1 MGNEEQLIL
10 ENSNLKIVIYPYLG
24 GKITSF
30 YLKDKKFELAAK
42 SNLAHEEA
50 KRQMEIEGRKDN
62 FAPYAYGM
70 DDAFPNV
77 NQEMIDWK
85 GRTFCYP
92 DHGEIW
98 SADFEICEQSSEYV
112 RIKWRS
118 PAFGYSYEKS
128 MMLNEHTLKIEYYI
142 VNEGKEELPC
152 IWTWHG
158 LINYEQDMEIVLP
171 KNVTHYR
178 NVLDGCVLGAE
189 GQIYPVKNEVYD
201 FTKMP
206 NSAVCNMIKYY
217 NEEDVTEGHCG
228 IYYPTQN
235 VSHYLDYDAKV
246 FPYLGIWITA
256 GGFQGDYNV
265 ALEPTN
271 GYYDRISKA
280 RENQK
285 LPVLQQGEK
294 LNFSL
299 KLTLK
304 EGK

>member
-1 MGNEEQLIL
+1 MQEFLL
-10 ENSNLKIVIYPYLG
+10 ENENLKIRILPCRG

-30 YLKDKKFELAAK
+30 YLKNKEFELAAQ
-42 SNLAHEEA
+42 SSQEQYQI
-50 KRQMEIEGRKDN
+50 RCQMEAEGERGS

-77 NQEMIDWK
+77 NQEIVEWK
-85 GRTFCYP
+85 KRKLSYP

-98 SADFEICEQSSEYV
+98 SAAMEIFEQTSDKI
-112 RIKWRS
+112 RMKWDS
-118 PAFGYSYEKS
+118 PIFDYSYEKC
-128 MMLNEHTLKIEYYI
+128 MRLNEHTLEIEYHI

-158 LINYEQDMEIVLP
+158 LLRYEQDMMITLP
-171 KNVTHYR
+171 GNVAYYR
-178 NVLDGCVLGAE
+178 NVLEGCILGKE
-189 GQIYPVKNEVYD
+189 GTVYPVQNEIYD

-206 NSAVCNMIKYY
+206 NPPECNMIKYY

-235 VSHYLDYDAKV
+235 VSHYIDYDAKV

-256 GGFQGDYNV
+256 GGFQGDYNA

-285 LPVLQQGEK
+285 LPVLHAGEK
-294 LNFSL
+294 LDFTL

-304 EGK
+304 EGR

>member
-1 MGNEEQLIL
+1 MKLLTL
-10 ENSNLKIVIYPYLG
+10 ENTNLRIVICPSLG

-30 YLKDKKFELAAK
+30 YLKEKDFELAAK
-42 SNLAHEEA
+42 SSQEQTQARGQLEA
-50 KRQMEIEGRKDN
+50 EKRKDN

-77 NQEMIDWK
+77 NQEMIDWD
-85 GRTFCYP
+85 GRILHYP

-98 SADFEICEQSSEYV
+98 SADFEICERASDKV
-112 RIKWRS
+112 RIKWQS
-118 PAFGYSYEKS
+118 PEFNYSYEKC
-128 MMLNEHTLKIEYYI
+128 MKLRGNTLEIEYHI
-142 VNEGKEELPC
+142 VNHGKEELPC

-158 LINYEQDMEIVLP
+158 LLRYEQDMELILP
-171 KNVTHYR
+171 KDVIHCR
-178 NVLDGCVLGAE
+178 NVLDDCILGKE
-189 GQIYPVKNEVYD
+189 GMVYPLQNDTYD

-206 NSAVCNMIKYY
+206 NPVECDMIKYY
-217 NEEDVTEGHCG
+217 NEEDVMEGHCG

-235 VSHYLDYDAKV
+235 VSHYLDYDAKI

-256 GGFQGDYNV
+256 GGFQGDFNA

-285 LPVLQQGEK
+285 LPVLQADEI
-294 LNFSL
+294 LSFVL
-299 KLTLK
+299 KLTLR
-304 EGK
+304 